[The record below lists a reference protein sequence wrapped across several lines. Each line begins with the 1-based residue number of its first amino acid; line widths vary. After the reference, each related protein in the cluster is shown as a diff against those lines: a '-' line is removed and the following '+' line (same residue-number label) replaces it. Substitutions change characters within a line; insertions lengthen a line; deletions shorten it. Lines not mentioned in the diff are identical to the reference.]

1 MDLPMLAEPVINSGD
16 TAWVLISA
24 GLVLFMVPGLAFFYA
39 GLVRGSNALV
49 MLQQNLVPLGLVSI
63 TWVVFGYSF
72 AFSGDWGSGFLG
84 DLKLFGLQDIHT
96 AAAPGFHLIE
106 GAVAVP
112 TLAFVA
118 YQMMFAIITPALIT
132 GATANR
138 LKPLGWAVLLVL
150 WSIIVYPPIA
160 HWLFNPEGWLALRG
174 AQDWAG
180 GIVVHASA
188 GAAALAI
195 LLVVGKRPGWPNAEA
210 VPHSVPLALV
220 GAGILW
226 FGWFG
231 FNAGDG
237 LAADGVAAQALINTH
252 IAAAGGMVVWLVIE
266 RYTEG
271 KATAI
276 GGITGAVGGL
286 ATITPC
292 AGFVSTFS
300 ALAIGVLAGLICHF
314 GLALKSIFKFD
325 DALDVIAVHFVGGIL
340 GSLLLGL
347 FAEKAINPIGR
358 DGLLFGGGLG
368 LLGEQALAL
377 ITVIAFSFV
386 VTWLIAMGIE
396 KTIGLKLAP
405 KDQVNIDRRQQGMD
419 AYRYNPAFV
428 EAGGAPQSTGFDGGV
443 VADGEKLAP
452 HPDAPKHEL
461 ITAVLQT
468 IESEKMREALL
479 AAGAESIVVSEAHVS
494 ASDSDSLKF
503 RGQRNDVVFTDR
515 LRVEVLVPSERAQ
528 AVLDAINRHSLGRR
542 SGFVQQSAEPLS
554 GSRAPG
560 TGT

>member
-1 MDLPMLAEPVINSGD
+1 MSMEMVLAEAVIDSGD

-39 GLVRGSNALV
+39 GLVRGSSALV

-112 TLAFVA
+112 TLAFVV

-210 VPHSVPLALV
+210 VPHSVPLALI

-237 LAADGVAAQALINTH
+237 LAADGVAAQALMNTH

-276 GGITGAVGGL
+276 GGITGAVAGL
-286 ATITPC
+286 ATVTPC
-292 AGFVSTFS
+292 AGF
-300 ALAIGVLAGLICHF
+300 
-314 GLALKSIFKFD
+314 
-325 DALDVIAVHFVGGIL
+325 
-340 GSLLLGL
+340 
-347 FAEKAINPIGR
+347 
-358 DGLLFGGGLG
+358 
-368 LLGEQALAL
+368 
-377 ITVIAFSFV
+377 
-386 VTWLIAMGIE
+386 
-396 KTIGLKLAP
+396 
-405 KDQVNIDRRQQGMD
+405 
-419 AYRYNPAFV
+419 
-428 EAGGAPQSTGFDGGV
+428 
-443 VADGEKLAP
+443 
-452 HPDAPKHEL
+452 
-461 ITAVLQT
+461 
-468 IESEKMREALL
+468 
-479 AAGAESIVVSEAHVS
+479 
-494 ASDSDSLKF
+494 
-503 RGQRNDVVFTDR
+503 
-515 LRVEVLVPSERAQ
+515 
-528 AVLDAINRHSLGRR
+528 
-542 SGFVQQSAEPLS
+542 
-554 GSRAPG
+554 
-560 TGT
+560 